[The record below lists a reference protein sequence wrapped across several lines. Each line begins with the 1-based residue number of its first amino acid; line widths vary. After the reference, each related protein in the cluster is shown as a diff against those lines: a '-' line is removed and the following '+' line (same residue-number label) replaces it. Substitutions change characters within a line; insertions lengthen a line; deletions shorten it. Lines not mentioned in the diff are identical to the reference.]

1 MLQVLFKVWKR
12 DIQGRA
18 GGGGA
23 GSGVGGGGGK
33 FTMLKERQESRGDQ
47 GRFVVNIGSCPF
59 KLQHSVSYYLIQLKL
74 LFEP

>member
-1 MLQVLFKVWKR
+1 MLQVLFKVWKT

-18 GGGGA
+18 GVG

-33 FTMLKERQESRGDQ
+33 FTMLKERQESHGDQ

-59 KLQHSVSYYLIQLKL
+59 KLQHSVSYFLIQLKL